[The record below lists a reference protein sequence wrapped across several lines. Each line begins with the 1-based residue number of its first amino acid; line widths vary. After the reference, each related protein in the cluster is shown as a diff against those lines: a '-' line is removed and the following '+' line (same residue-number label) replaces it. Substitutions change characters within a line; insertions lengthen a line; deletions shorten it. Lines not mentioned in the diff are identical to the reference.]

1 MLRVLLLQH
10 IQPSEYPDLQINKGK
25 TVPGKIAL
33 ESAKTLFLF
42 LSLSHT
48 QFPKLASN
56 ILARLKV
63 ID

>member
-25 TVPGKIAL
+25 AVPGKIAL
-33 ESAKTLFLF
+33 EKTLFLF